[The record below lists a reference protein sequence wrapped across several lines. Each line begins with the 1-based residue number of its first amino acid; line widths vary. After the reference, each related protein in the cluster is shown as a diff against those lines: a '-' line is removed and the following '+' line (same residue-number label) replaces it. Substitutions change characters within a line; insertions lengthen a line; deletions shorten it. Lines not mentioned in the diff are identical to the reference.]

1 MFLASLDLAKSPLP
15 CLPCTL
21 QLASVAPENGQTQA
35 GRPAS
40 LLFTSGSPR
49 LEHSQCLGLD
59 LEVWI
64 SQFDLSPASGLFCL
78 TWQCLVQGL

>member
-1 MFLASLDLAKSPLP
+1 MFLASLDLGKSPLP

-21 QLASVAPENGQTQA
+21 QVASVAPERSDPGWQA
-35 GRPAS
+35 CLTLAH
-40 LLFTSGSPR
+40 LW
-49 LEHSQCLGLD
+49 EHPQSLGLD

-64 SQFDLSPASGLFCL
+64 SPFVLSPASGLFCL